1 MWERA
6 WGKKSTAIRKITA
19 TKIWKVS
26 QHWLSKSETSVC
38 CVQNSNKNKSFCE
51 EEIKKFR
58 NIDLDAA
65 KKDNMAVEITEEIN
79 QSIDGINNE
88 EMVKTEEQN
97 TV

>member
-1 MWERA
+1 MWR
-6 WGKKSTAIRKITA
+6 
-19 TKIWKVS
+19 
-26 QHWLSKSETSVC
+26 
-38 CVQNSNKNKSFCE
+38 
-51 EEIKKFR
+51 R
-58 NIDLDAA
+58 NQKIDLDAA